1 MENQQTNAMA
11 EMAATFSKIGEQL
24 MQDYMKSVAAGVKND
39 GLKDVFETYSEFTNQ
54 LIENPASNAKVQ
66 DLFKTFISNQ
76 HELWKRILERQLG
89 ITKTYEPVIKPAD
102 NDKRFKSAEWDQAP
116 YYFDFIKQNYLLV
129 SKLMTEVVTVV
140 DMPTSSKKKLAFYTQ
155 QYLDALAPSNFAMT
169 NPEVLKLAQETNGAS
184 LIEGFKN
191 FLTDFEKGGI
201 TQTDMNAFTPGKN
214 IAITPGEVVFENEL
228 MQLIQYKATTS
239 QVYEKPLL
247 ILPPWINKYYILDLR
262 PENSLAKFLVDQ
274 GMTTFMISWKNPTT
288 EGGAADITFD
298 DYVQKAAF
306 KAIEVVQSI
315 TGAPKINTMGYCLGG
330 TLLGSSLAILAKNK
344 SKAESPINTATFLA
358 TMIDFSDI
366 GPMGDIIDE
375 KLVKTLEEG
384 DIIKGGIMSG
394 HDMEY
399 AFNFIRANDLVWS
412 FVVNSYLKGKTP
424 APFDVM
430 YWTNDN
436 TNLPAKMYLFYLRQ
450 MVFENKLSRKNALRI
465 CDTPIDIGK
474 IDVPTYVIGMQEDHI
489 APAVTAFTTTEL
501 VSGPVEFILG
511 ESGHVMGVVNP
522 TSKKK
527 YGYYA
532 DGELERG
539 FQHWKDTAK
548 YTKES
553 WWSAWIDRLS
563 KKSGKLVPAPKK
575 IGNAEYKAIE
585 PAPGRYVLEKNHG
598 HHAKKGE
605 KAVAQHSDK
614 KKIEKVN

>member
-1 MENQQTNAMA
+1 MENQQNNAMA
-11 EMAATFSKIGEQL
+11 DMAATFSKIGEQL

-39 GLKDVFETYSEFTNQ
+39 GLKDVFETYSEFTSQ
-54 LIENPASNAKVQ
+54 LIENPASNSKVQ
-66 DLFKTFISNQ
+66 DLFKTFVSNQ
-76 HELWKRILERQLG
+76 HELWKRILDRQLG
-89 ITKTYEPVIKPAD
+89 LTKTYEPIIKPAD
-102 NDKRFKSAEWDQAP
+102 TDKRFKAPEWDQAP

-155 QYLDALAPSNFAMT
+155 QYLDALAPSNFAIT

-184 LIEGFKN
+184 LIDGFKN

-201 TQTDMNAFTPGKN
+201 TQTDMSAFTPGKN
-214 IAITPGEVVFENEL
+214 LAITPGEVVFENEL
-228 MQLIQYKATTS
+228 MQLIQYKSTTP

-247 ILPPWINKYYILDLR
+247 VIPPWINKYYILDLR
-262 PENSLAKFLVDQ
+262 PENSFVKYVVDQ
-274 GMTTFMISWKNPTT
+274 GFTTFLISWKNPTT
-288 EGGAADITFD
+288 EGGAAEITFD
-298 DYVQKAAF
+298 HYVEKAAI
-306 KAIEVVQSI
+306 KAIEIIQSI
-315 TGAPKINTMGYCLGG
+315 TGATKVNTVGYCLGG
-330 TLLGSSLAILAKNK
+330 TLLGASLAVLGKTK

-358 TMIDFSDI
+358 AMIDFSDV

-384 DIIKGGIMSG
+384 DIVKNGIMSG

-412 FVVNSYLKGKTP
+412 FVVNSYLKGKAP

-430 YWTNDN
+430 YWTNDS
-436 TNLPAKMYLFYLRQ
+436 TNLPAKMYLFYLRH

-465 CDTPIDIGK
+465 CNTPIDIGK
-474 IDVPTYVIGMQEDHI
+474 IDVPTFVIGLVEDHI
-489 APAVTAFTTTEL
+489 APAITAFTTTEL

-522 TSKKK
+522 PTKKK
-527 YGYYA
+527 YGYYV
-532 DGELERG
+532 DGELEHG

-548 YTKES
+548 YTKDS
-553 WWSAWIDRLS
+553 WWTIWTDKLG

-575 IGNAEYKAIE
+575 IGNAEFKAIE
-585 PAPGRYVLEKNHG
+585 PAPGRYVLEKNLG
-598 HHAKKGE
+598 HHAKASAKALDNKPE
-605 KAVAQHSDK
+605 KT
-614 KKIEKVN
+614 KIEKVK